1 MSTRKPSKY
10 GHPSTFEALGSEHPN
25 SEMSVQNVR
34 EMSENSDSDTF
45 AKGTKKAIGKADARY
60 WLQPGKLLSDSRWS
74 GAYSCKI
81 QVGGS
86 RESFPLRTTN
96 KNAAAS
102 KAAKIYGDVVALGW
116 DAAIAKHKPEAV
128 KAVKAATVGALIEA
142 ATRLS
147 PARPESLET
156 YAKALRRIT
165 AAVIGLES
173 GKKYDCKRGS
183 REWRAKVEAVSLAQL
198 TPARV
203 MAWRNAF
210 LKAAQTPEERNHAI
224 ITVNSLIR
232 NSKALLSKKVLPFLR
247 DEVTLPAELWFQGIT
262 NEKEPSLRYKSK
274 VDAAALMATARDEL
288 ADAQPEAFKLLLLT
302 LVCGLRR
309 SEADALLWSQFDFEN
324 GTVTIEDTDFMR
336 LKSRD
341 SAGVIGLDAELVAM
355 LRGYHARATGAF
367 VLETP
372 KLGRVTITK
381 LKARGYRCEATQRVL
396 IDWLRKNGVPG
407 LRPIHTMR
415 KEIGSIIASRDGIFK
430 ASRYLRHSDIGIT
443 SKLYADVK
451 TPVSAGLG
459 ALLIARP
466 VNIVEA
472 DFKPAQKAS
481 KSKQE
486 TRRA

>member
-1 MSTRKPSKY
+1 
-10 GHPSTFEALGSEHPN
+10 
-25 SEMSVQNVR
+25 
-34 EMSENSDSDTF
+34 MSEDSDTF
-45 AKGTKKAIGKADARY
+45 QAKRPTAIGKSDARY
-60 WLQPGKLLSDSRWS
+60 WLQTGKLYSDARCA
-74 GAYSCKI
+74 GALFCKI
-81 QVGGS
+81 QVGGR

-96 KNAAAS
+96 RAAAAA
-102 KAAKIYGDVVALGW
+102 KAAKIYGDVSALGW
-116 DAAIAKHKPEAV
+116 EAAIAKHKPETV
-128 KAVKAATVGALIEA
+128 KAVKAATVGVLIET

-156 YAKALRRIT
+156 YSKALRRIT

-173 GKKYDCKRGS
+173 GRKFDCKRGS
-183 REWRAKVEAVSLAQL
+183 REWRARVEAVSLAEL

-203 MAWRNAF
+203 MAWRNGF

-232 NSKALLSKKVLPFLR
+232 NSKALLSKKVLPILTK
-247 DEVTLPAELWFQGIT
+247 EVTLPSELWFQGIT
-262 NEKEPSLRYKSK
+262 NEKEPGLRYKSK
-274 VDAAALMATARDEL
+274 LDAAALMATARDEL

-309 SEADALLWSQFDFEN
+309 SEADALLWSQFDFET
-324 GTVTIEDTDFMR
+324 GTLTIEDTDFMR

-372 KLGRVTITK
+372 KAARVSIRE
-381 LKARGYRCEATQRVL
+381 LKARGYRCEATQKVL

-459 ALLIARP
+459 ALLSARP
-466 VNIVEA
+466 ANVVEA
-472 DFKPAQKAS
+472 DFKASGPAP
-481 KSKQE
+481 KSKLE
-486 TRRA
+486 ARRA

>member
-1 MSTRKPSKY
+1 MSTLKPSKTKA
-10 GHPSTFEALGSEHPN
+10 SSESNANGSEHQ
-25 SEMSVQNVR
+25 ETGI
-34 EMSENSDSDTF
+34 DSKSGWKV
-45 AKGTKKAIGKADARY
+45 AGRSIGKSDARY
-60 WLQPGKLLSDSRWS
+60 WQQPKKLDVDPRGN
-74 GAYSCKI
+74 GALFCRI
-81 QVGGS
+81 QVNGR
-86 RESFPLRTTN
+86 REPFPLRTNNRST
-96 KNAAAS
+96 AAA
-102 KAAKIYGDVVALGW
+102 KAARIYGDVVALGW
-116 DAAIAKHKPEAV
+116 DAAISKHKPQDVRAP
-128 KAVKAATVGALIEA
+128 KAASVGALIEA

-165 AAVIGLES
+165 AAVIGLEN

-183 REWRAKVEAVSLAQL
+183 REWRAKVDEVSLEQL
-198 TPARV
+198 TPTRV

-210 LKAAQTPEERNHAI
+210 LKAAQTPEERNHAV

-247 DEVTLPAELWFQGIT
+247 DEVTLPSELWFQGIT

-274 VDAAALMATARDEL
+274 VDAAALMAAARDEL

-459 ALLIARP
+459 ALLTARP
-466 VNIVEA
+466 ANVVAA
-472 DFKPAQKAS
+472 DFKPEQKAS
-481 KSKQE
+481 KSKVE
-486 TRRA
+486 ARRA